1 MPRGGGFRGGGFRGG
16 GFRGGGFRGGGFRGG
31 GFRGGGFR
39 GGGFRP
45 SGRPFGRTGA
55 TRIVS
60 RSPRGPY
67 SHSMYRPRRYYYR
80 PWWWYHRPWYYRW
93 WYSPWWAGH
102 YYRPWYYSPMYIG
115 GGISFLILMAL
126 ILLPA
131 FGVAF
136 LYPFSDADINGYV
149 NYSASEDLLPNQFW
163 WESENIEAGND
174 ITYDI
179 DSSIANINFGISD
192 HSFGSLPFISLNHT
206 EIGSVTLIY
215 NQYEY
220 AWMFLRPGSIIN
232 FDFNASDQI
241 DFFIAD
247 LDNLDEW
254 DRYQSPTFE
263 YSINDITEDSGMLI
277 INRAHYYY
285 VVWYNDELSPVDV
298 DFTVNFTMTDVV
310 DFTDA
315 DFYIIDTNSV
325 IGTYNVLNSGNWYF
339 FIYFEPMNFDPWFFG
354 TTITRIDFDVSY
366 DTGITSVDRWLE
378 VSPILII
385 VVVVVVILIIAAVIA
400 RKGQKKLKSKAPPK
414 PVAPTEPAA
423 PTEPT
428 KPMTP
433 TIPIKEAPPSTH
445 KCIRCG
451 ATHSPDA
458 QFCPNCGGKI
468 QGRQLGTPSVT
479 TPAMS
484 KTCSYCGSKL
494 MEKDK
499 FCKWCGTKI
508 EQ

>member
-16 GFRGGGFRGGGFRGG
+16 GFRGGGFRGGSAGFRMGNV
-31 GFRGGGFR
+31 RT
-39 GGGFRP
+39 

-55 TRIVS
+55 TRITS

-67 SHSMYRPRRYYYR
+67 SHTMYRPRRHYYR

-93 WYSPWWAGH
+93 WYSSWWAGH

-115 GGISFLILMAL
+115 GGIIFLILMAL

-131 FGVAF
+131 FGVAMLF
-136 LYPFSDADINGYV
+136 PFSEADVDGTV
-149 NYSASEDLLPNQFW
+149 NYRSTETLYFNEFW
-163 WESENIEAGND
+163 YEYEKIEAGND
-174 ITYDI
+174 ITYTVE
-179 DSSIANINFGISD
+179 SSIDDCINFAIWD
-192 HSFGSLPFISLNHT
+192 RSFENFPLRTLYDTEVGPITLPID
-206 EIGSVTLIY
+206 Y
-215 NQYEY
+215 YEY
-220 AWMFLRPGSIIN
+220 RWMFLRPDSIIN
-232 FDFNASDQI
+232 FVFNASGQI

-247 LDNLDEW
+247 GYNLYLWNQES
-254 DRYQSPTFE
+254 SPTFE
-263 YSINDITEDSGMLI
+263 FSIDNTTGGSGFLEI
-277 INRAHYYY
+277 DTADDYY
-285 VVWYNDELSPVDV
+285 VVWYNPPDGGSSVDV
-298 DFTVNFTMTDVV
+298 DFTVDFTIANVV
-310 DFTDA
+310 DFTAA
-315 DFYIIDTNSV
+315 DYYVNNTDYVSSTF
-325 IGTYNVLNSGNWYF
+325 NVPRSGNWYF
-339 FIYFEPMNFDPWFFG
+339 FIYFDPMNSIEES
-354 TTITRIDFDVSY
+354 TTIRFDVTY
-366 DTGITSVDRWLE
+366 DTGITSIDRWLE

-385 VVVVVVILIIAAVIA
+385 VAVIVVILIIAAIIA

-414 PVAPTEPAA
+414 PAA
-423 PTEPT
+423 PTEPLT
-428 KPMTP
+428 PTEPSTP
-433 TIPIKEAPPSTH
+433 TITTKKAPPSTY

-451 ATHSPDA
+451 ASHSPDA

-494 MEKDK
+494 LEKDK